1 MNEKSILEQALLQ
14 VQTLEE
20 AVKTNA
26 KGILASTMKQEL
38 NDLLKES
45 LEEEDDVY
53 EQAPKKGKKDVPD
66 EGDED
71 LDNED
76 MDDEDSEMDDEDS
89 EMDDE
94 DSEMDDEDSEMDDED
109 SEMDDE
115 ESDFDSLNMGDDQPD
130 MGGFDSE
137 DNEVFNATDAS
148 PEEVLRIFKAMKPE
162 DGFIVKKDDGQIEFK
177 DGDNEYII
185 KLDESEMDEY
195 PMDEQEDDDDYMDDD
210 DYKFFY
216 GEDDDKPVSDDD
228 YDKDHFDIDQH
239 YRDLEDTD
247 DIAGDNNYFPEKDR
261 SMDEED
267 DFDDAIKSHMN
278 NDDEVVYEIDLDGE
292 PEEEMGEA
300 ARTKWNIHGDKGG
313 SNRAGIKSKKLFA
326 SGAINEEVTKLKK
339 QNTEYRKALI
349 LFKDKLNEVAVFNA
363 NLAYAT
369 RLFTEHS
376 TTKKEKI
383 NILKKFDSVSTLKE
397 SKNLY
402 NNLKNDLDTKKPVS
416 ESVVEKLRTSPS
428 TSSST
433 QVLSESKAYEN
444 PQFRRMKDLMS
455 KLK

>member
-76 MDDEDSEMDDEDS
+76 MDDEESDMDDE
-89 EMDDE
+89 E
-94 DSEMDDEDSEMDDED
+94 SEMDDED

-130 MGGFDSE
+130 MGGFDSQ
-137 DNEVFNATDAS
+137 DSEVFNATDAS

-195 PMDEQEDDDDYMDDD
+195 PMDEDDDELYEDDSYDEMDIPIDEENED
-210 DYKFFY
+210 SLFGYKS
-216 GEDDDKPVSDDD
+216 E
-228 YDKDHFDIDQH
+228 
-239 YRDLEDTD
+239 
-247 DIAGDNNYFPEKDR
+247 
-261 SMDEED
+261 MDEEN
-267 DFDDAIKSHMN
+267 DFDAAIKSHTG
-278 NDDEVVYEIDLDGE
+278 DDEVVYEIDLDGE

-313 SNRAGIKSKKLFA
+313 ADRAGIKGKKLFA

>member
-1 MNEKSILEQALLQ
+1 
-14 VQTLEE
+14 
-20 AVKTNA
+20 
-26 KGILASTMKQEL
+26 MKQEL

-71 LDNED
+71 LDNEEMDDEELD

-94 DSEMDDEDSEMDDED
+94 ELDMDDED

-115 ESDFDSLNMGDDQPD
+115 ELDMDDEDSDFDSLNMGNDQPD

-148 PEEVLRIFKAMKPE
+148 PSEVLRIFKAMKPE

-195 PMDEQEDDDDYMDDD
+195 PMDEEDE
-210 DYKFFY
+210 FF
-216 GEDDDKPVSDDD
+216 
-228 YDKDHFDIDQH
+228 
-239 YRDLEDTD
+239 
-247 DIAGDNNYFPEKDR
+247 GDEYS

-267 DFDDAIKSHMN
+267 EFFSDEDDDSLFGPQSMSVDEENDFDDAIKSHMN
-278 NDDEVVYEIDLDGE
+278 NDDEVVYEIDLDGNDDDMMS
-292 PEEEMGEA
+292 PEGDVGEA

-433 QVLSESKAYEN
+433 QVLSEAKAYEN

>member
-53 EQAPKKGKKDVPD
+53 EQGPKKGKKDVPD

-71 LDNED
+71 LDNEEMDDEDSEMDDEELD
-76 MDDEDSEMDDEDS
+76 MDDEDSEMDDEELD
-89 EMDDE
+89 
-94 DSEMDDEDSEMDDED
+94 MDDED

-130 MGGFDSE
+130 MGGFDSQ
-137 DNEVFNATDAS
+137 DSEVFNATDAS

-195 PMDEQEDDDDYMDDD
+195 PMDEEDEDSFFGDEDMSMDEEDED
-210 DYKFFY
+210 SFF
-216 GEDDDKPVSDDD
+216 GDEDM
-228 YDKDHFDIDQH
+228 
-239 YRDLEDTD
+239 
-247 DIAGDNNYFPEKDR
+247 

-267 DFDDAIKSHMN
+267 DFDDAIKSHMK

-313 SNRAGIKSKKLFA
+313 SNRAGIKGKKLFA

>member
-76 MDDEDSEMDDEDS
+76 MDDEESDMDDEDS

-94 DSEMDDEDSEMDDED
+94 DSEMDDEELD
-109 SEMDDE
+109 MDDE

-162 DGFIVKKDDGQIEFK
+162 DGFIVKKDGNQIEFK

-195 PMDEQEDDDDYMDDD
+195 PMDEEDE
-210 DYKFFY
+210 FF
-216 GEDDDKPVSDDD
+216 
-228 YDKDHFDIDQH
+228 
-239 YRDLEDTD
+239 
-247 DIAGDNNYFPEKDR
+247 GDEY
-261 SMDEED
+261 SSIDEED
-267 DFDDAIKSHMN
+267 DEMDIPIDEEDENSLFGDESEMDEENEFDAAIKKSHTDD
-278 NDDEVVYEIDLDGE
+278 DDEVVYEIDLDGE

-313 SNRAGIKSKKLFA
+313 TDRAGIKGKKLFA

>member
-14 VQTLEE
+14 VKTLEE

-76 MDDEDSEMDDEDS
+76 MDDEESDMDDEDS
-89 EMDDE
+89 EMDNE
-94 DSEMDDEDSEMDDED
+94 ELEMDDEELDMDDEELD
-109 SEMDDE
+109 MDDE

-130 MGGFDSE
+130 MGGFDSQ
-137 DNEVFNATDAS
+137 DSEVFNATGAN

-195 PMDEQEDDDDYMDDD
+195 PMDEEDEDS
-210 DYKFFY
+210 FF
-216 GEDDDKPVSDDD
+216 GDEDM
-228 YDKDHFDIDQH
+228 
-239 YRDLEDTD
+239 
-247 DIAGDNNYFPEKDR
+247 

-267 DFDDAIKSHMN
+267 EDSFFGDEDMSMDEEDEFFGDESEMDEENDFDAAIKSHTD
-278 NDDEVVYEIDLDGE
+278 DDEVVYEIDLDGE

-313 SNRAGIKSKKLFA
+313 ADRAGIKGKKLFA

>member
-53 EQAPKKGKKDVPD
+53 EQGPKKGKKDVPD

-71 LDNED
+71 LDNE
-76 MDDEDSEMDDEDS
+76 EMDDEDS

-94 DSEMDDEDSEMDDED
+94 ELDMDDED

-130 MGGFDSE
+130 MGGFDSQ
-137 DNEVFNATDAS
+137 DSEVFNATDAS

-195 PMDEQEDDDDYMDDD
+195 PMDEEDEDS
-210 DYKFFY
+210 FF
-216 GEDDDKPVSDDD
+216 GDEDM
-228 YDKDHFDIDQH
+228 
-239 YRDLEDTD
+239 
-247 DIAGDNNYFPEKDR
+247 

-267 DFDDAIKSHMN
+267 DFDDAIKSHMK

-313 SNRAGIKSKKLFA
+313 SNRAGIKGKKLFA

>member
-14 VQTLEE
+14 VKTLEE

-71 LDNED
+71 LDNE
-76 MDDEDSEMDDEDS
+76 EI
-89 EMDDE
+89 
-94 DSEMDDEDSEMDDED
+94 DDEDSEMDDED

-115 ESDFDSLNMGDDQPD
+115 ELDMDDEDSEMDDEELDMDDEDSEMDDEDSDFDSLNMGDDQPD
-130 MGGFDSE
+130 MGGFDSQ

-148 PEEVLRIFKAMKPE
+148 PSEVLRIFKAMKPE

-195 PMDEQEDDDDYMDDD
+195 PMDEEDE
-210 DYKFFY
+210 FF
-216 GEDDDKPVSDDD
+216 
-228 YDKDHFDIDQH
+228 
-239 YRDLEDTD
+239 
-247 DIAGDNNYFPEKDR
+247 GDEYS

-267 DFDDAIKSHMN
+267 EFFSDEDDDSLFGPQSMSVDEENDFDDAIKSHMN
-278 NDDEVVYEIDLDGE
+278 NNDEVVYEIDLDGNDDDMMS
-292 PEEEMGEA
+292 PEGDVGEA

-433 QVLSESKAYEN
+433 QVLSEAKAYEN

>member
-14 VQTLEE
+14 VKTLEE

-71 LDNED
+71 LDNEEMDDEELD

-94 DSEMDDEDSEMDDED
+94 ELDMDNED

-115 ESDFDSLNMGDDQPD
+115 ELDMDDEDSDFDSLNMGNDQPD

-148 PEEVLRIFKAMKPE
+148 PSEVLRIFKAMKPE

-195 PMDEQEDDDDYMDDD
+195 PMDEEDE
-210 DYKFFY
+210 FF
-216 GEDDDKPVSDDD
+216 
-228 YDKDHFDIDQH
+228 
-239 YRDLEDTD
+239 
-247 DIAGDNNYFPEKDR
+247 GDEYS

-267 DFDDAIKSHMN
+267 EFFSDEDDDSLFGPQSMSVDEENDFDDAIKSHMN
-278 NDDEVVYEIDLDGE
+278 NDDEVVYEIDLDGNDDDMMS
-292 PEEEMGEA
+292 PEGDVGEA

-433 QVLSESKAYEN
+433 QVLSEAKAYEN

>member
-71 LDNED
+71 LDNEEMDDEELD
-76 MDDEDSEMDDEDS
+76 MDDEESEMDDEDS

-94 DSEMDDEDSEMDDED
+94 DSEMDDEELD
-109 SEMDDE
+109 MDDE

-130 MGGFDSE
+130 MGGFDSQ
-137 DNEVFNATDAS
+137 DSEVFNATDAS

-195 PMDEQEDDDDYMDDD
+195 PMDEEDEDEDS
-210 DYKFFY
+210 FF
-216 GEDDDKPVSDDD
+216 G
-228 YDKDHFDIDQH
+228 DKDMSMDE
-239 YRDLEDTD
+239 EDEFF
-247 DIAGDNNYFPEKDR
+247 GDEEDEDSFFGDKDM

-267 DFDDAIKSHMN
+267 DFDDVIKSHMK

-313 SNRAGIKSKKLFA
+313 ADRAGIKGKKLFA

>member
-1 MNEKSILEQALLQ
+1 MDD
-14 VQTLEE
+14 EE
-20 AVKTNA
+20 
-26 KGILASTMKQEL
+26 L
-38 NDLLKES
+38 
-45 LEEEDDVY
+45 
-53 EQAPKKGKKDVPD
+53 
-66 EGDED
+66 
-71 LDNED
+71 D
-76 MDDEDSEMDDEDS
+76 MDDED
-89 EMDDE
+89 
-94 DSEMDDEDSEMDDED
+94 
-109 SEMDDE
+109 
-115 ESDFDSLNMGDDQPD
+115 SDFDSLNMGDDQPD

-162 DGFIVKKDDGQIEFK
+162 DGFIVKKDGNQIEFK

-228 YDKDHFDIDQH
+228 YDKDDFDIDQH

-247 DIAGDNNYFPEKDR
+247 DIAGDNNYFPEKDNM
-261 SMDEED
+261 SMDEEN
-267 DFDDAIKSHMN
+267 DFDAAIKSH
-278 NDDEVVYEIDLDGE
+278 DDEVVYEIDLDGE

>member
-14 VQTLEE
+14 VKTLEE

-71 LDNED
+71 LDNEEMDDEELD

-94 DSEMDDEDSEMDDED
+94 ELDMDDED

-115 ESDFDSLNMGDDQPD
+115 ELDMDDEDSDFDSLNMGNDQPD

-148 PEEVLRIFKAMKPE
+148 PSEVLRIFKAMKPE

-195 PMDEQEDDDDYMDDD
+195 PMDEEDE
-210 DYKFFY
+210 FF
-216 GEDDDKPVSDDD
+216 
-228 YDKDHFDIDQH
+228 
-239 YRDLEDTD
+239 
-247 DIAGDNNYFPEKDR
+247 GDEYS

-267 DFDDAIKSHMN
+267 EFFGDEYTMDEEDEFFSDEDDDSLFGPQSMSVDEENDFDDAIKSHMN
-278 NDDEVVYEIDLDGE
+278 NDDEVVYEIDLDGNDDDMMS
-292 PEEEMGEA
+292 PEGDVGEA

-433 QVLSESKAYEN
+433 QVLSEAKAYEN

>member
-71 LDNED
+71 LDNE
-76 MDDEDSEMDDEDS
+76 

-115 ESDFDSLNMGDDQPD
+115 ELDMDDEDSDFDSLNMGNDQPD

-148 PEEVLRIFKAMKPE
+148 PSEVLRIFKAMKPE

-195 PMDEQEDDDDYMDDD
+195 PMDEEDE
-210 DYKFFY
+210 FF
-216 GEDDDKPVSDDD
+216 GDEEDENSLFGPQGMS
-228 YDKDHFDIDQH
+228 I
-239 YRDLEDTD
+239 
-247 DIAGDNNYFPEKDR
+247 
-261 SMDEED
+261 DEED
-267 DFDDAIKSHMN
+267 DFDDAIKSHIKSHMN
-278 NDDEVVYEIDLDGE
+278 NDDEVVYEIDLDGNDDDMMS

>member
-14 VQTLEE
+14 VKTLEE

-71 LDNED
+71 LDNEEIDDEDSEMDDEELDMDDEDSEMDDEELDMDDEELD
-76 MDDEDSEMDDEDS
+76 MDDEDSEMDDED
-89 EMDDE
+89 
-94 DSEMDDEDSEMDDED
+94 
-109 SEMDDE
+109 
-115 ESDFDSLNMGDDQPD
+115 SDFDSLNMGDDQPD

-148 PEEVLRIFKAMKPE
+148 PSEVLRIFKAMKPE

-195 PMDEQEDDDDYMDDD
+195 PMDEEDE
-210 DYKFFY
+210 FF
-216 GEDDDKPVSDDD
+216 
-228 YDKDHFDIDQH
+228 
-239 YRDLEDTD
+239 
-247 DIAGDNNYFPEKDR
+247 GDEYS

-267 DFDDAIKSHMN
+267 EFFGDEDDDSLFGPQSMSVDEENDFDDAIKSHMN
-278 NDDEVVYEIDLDGE
+278 NDDEVVYEIDLDGNDDDMMS
-292 PEEEMGEA
+292 PEGDVGEA

-433 QVLSESKAYEN
+433 QVLSEAKAYEN

>member
-71 LDNED
+71 LDNEEMDDEDSEMDDEELD
-76 MDDEDSEMDDEDS
+76 MDDEDSEMDDEELD
-89 EMDDE
+89 
-94 DSEMDDEDSEMDDED
+94 MDDED

-130 MGGFDSE
+130 MGGFDSQ
-137 DNEVFNATDAS
+137 DSEVFNATDAS

-195 PMDEQEDDDDYMDDD
+195 PMDEEDEDS
-210 DYKFFY
+210 FF
-216 GEDDDKPVSDDD
+216 GDEDM
-228 YDKDHFDIDQH
+228 
-239 YRDLEDTD
+239 
-247 DIAGDNNYFPEKDR
+247 

-313 SNRAGIKSKKLFA
+313 SNRAGIKGKKLFA

>member
-76 MDDEDSEMDDEDS
+76 MDDEESDMDDEESDMDDEESEMDDEELD
-89 EMDDE
+89 MDDE
-94 DSEMDDEDSEMDDED
+94 ELD
-109 SEMDDE
+109 MDDE

-130 MGGFDSE
+130 MGGFDSQ
-137 DNEVFNATDAS
+137 DSEVFNATGAN

-195 PMDEQEDDDDYMDDD
+195 PIDEEDEDSLFGYKSEMDEDDDELYEDDS
-210 DYKFFY
+210 Y
-216 GEDDDKPVSDDD
+216 GEM
-228 YDKDHFDIDQH
+228 DIPIDE
-239 YRDLEDTD
+239 EDED
-247 DIAGDNNYFPEKDR
+247 SFFGDE
-261 SMDEED
+261 SEMDEEN
-267 DFDDAIKSHMN
+267 DFDAAIKSH
-278 NDDEVVYEIDLDGE
+278 DDEVVYEIDLDGE

-313 SNRAGIKSKKLFA
+313 ADRAGIKGKKLFA

>member
-14 VQTLEE
+14 IQTLEE

-45 LEEEDDVY
+45 LEEEEDVLK
-53 EQAPKKGKKDVPD
+53 QSPKKGKKDVP
-66 EGDED
+66 ESYGDDD
-71 LDNED
+71 LDEQD
-76 MDDEDSEMDDEDS
+76 MDDEEPDMDDEEPD
-89 EMDDE
+89 
-94 DSEMDDEDSEMDDED
+94 
-109 SEMDDE
+109 MDDE
-115 ESDFDSLNMGDDQPD
+115 ESDMDDEESDMDDEESDMDDEEPDMDDEELDVDDEDPD
-130 MGGFDSE
+130 MGMGDS
-137 DNEVFNATDAS
+137 DTNDEVFNATDAS
-148 PEEVLRIFKAMKPE
+148 PSEVLRIFKAMKPE
-162 DGFIVKKDDGQIEFK
+162 DGFIVKKDDNQIEFK
-177 DGDNEYII
+177 DGDSEYII

-195 PMDEQEDDDDYMDDD
+195 MDEDDDS
-210 DYKFFY
+210 Y
-216 GEDDDKPVSDDD
+216 GEYDLSVDEDDDSYGDYDMSVDEDDD
-228 YDKDHFDIDQH
+228 SYDEMDIPID
-239 YRDLEDTD
+239 
-247 DIAGDNNYFPEKDR
+247 
-261 SMDEED
+261 ED
-267 DFDDAIKSHMN
+267 DDFN
-278 NDDEVVYEIDLDGE
+278 NDDEVVYEIDLDDNE
-292 PEEEMGEA
+292 DMMSPEGDVDEA

-313 SNRAGIKSKKLFA
+313 ANRTGIKSKKLFA
-326 SGAINEEVTKLKK
+326 SGAINEEVSKLKK
-339 QNTEYRKALI
+339 QNAEYKKALI

-383 NILKKFDSVSTLKE
+383 DILKKFDSVSTLRE

-402 NNLKNDLDTKKPVS
+402 NNLKNDLDNKKPIS